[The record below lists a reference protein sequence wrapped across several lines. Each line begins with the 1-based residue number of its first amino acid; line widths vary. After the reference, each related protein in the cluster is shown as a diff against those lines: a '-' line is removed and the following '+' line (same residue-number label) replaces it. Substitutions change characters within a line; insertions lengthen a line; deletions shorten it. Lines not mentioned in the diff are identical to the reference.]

1 MVKCK
6 HYKPTI
12 IDHMTTHDVQYV
24 KSGKCKLYHEIPK
37 SGCNKESCPDFEPI
51 R

>member
-1 MVKCK
+1 MVKYK

-12 IDHMTTHDVQYV
+12 IEHITTHDVEYV
-24 KSGKCKLYHEIPK
+24 KSGKCKLYHEIPMG
-37 SGCNKESCPDFEPI
+37 GCTESCPDFEPI

>member
-12 IDHMTTHDVQYV
+12 IEHITTHDVEYV
-24 KSGKCKLYHEIPK
+24 KSEKCKLYHEIPMG
-37 SGCNKESCPDFEPI
+37 GCTESCPDFEPI